1 MQAIA
6 GSAISGLLPLCDLP
20 LGGKCTIVEL
30 SLPASAQGY
39 LMRLGFV
46 PGTEVEVLLKLPF
59 RGPVICRTQGT
70 DTAIRREVAERIR
83 VQMSD
88 AEDAGHP

>member
-1 MQAIA
+1 MQATA
-6 GSAISGLLPLCDLP
+6 TSAISGSLPLGDLP
-20 LGGKCTIVEL
+20 LGSKGMIVEFL
-30 SLPASAQGY
+30 LPASAQEY

-46 PGTEVEVLLKLPF
+46 PGAEVEVLLKLPF

-83 VQMSD
+83 VQMPD